1 MTHFVRAEEP
11 LLTDLMN
18 QALDLAREAERDDE
32 VPVGALVLNP
42 ENQVIG
48 RGRNDRE
55 GSNDPTGHA
64 EIMAIREACKN
75 LGSWRLEDCL
85 LIVTLEPCPMC
96 LAASHQARL
105 SRIIYAAHDPK
116 GGALSLGYHLH
127 SDERTNHR
135 FSIEQIEHP
144 ECGEILSRFFR
155 KKRALK
161 KPTKADSQST

>member
-1 MTHFVRAEEP
+1 MTPALRESPP
-11 LLTDLMN
+11 LLQQLMI
-18 QALDLAREAERDDE
+18 QALDLAREAEKDDE

-42 ENQVIG
+42 QHEVIG
-48 RGRNDRE
+48 RGRNQRE
-55 GSNDPTGHA
+55 GAHDPTGHA
-64 EIMAIREACKN
+64 EILAIREACKN
-75 LGSWRLEDCL
+75 LGSWRLENCL

-135 FSIEQIEHP
+135 FEIEQIDQP

-155 KKRALK
+155 RKRAMK
-161 KPTKADSQST
+161 KPARGPAPSG